1 MSASETAKLTRKF
14 RIAIPKSL
22 GAERGWRPGREVAI
36 VPKGTGVLLV
46 PVPDAGELAGIAAGA
61 NTTGYRDRGDR
72 V

>member
-1 MSASETAKLTRKF
+1 MSASETAKLTRQF

-36 VPKGTGVLLV
+36 VRKGTGVLLV
-46 PVPDAGELAGIAAGA
+46 PVPDASDLFVIAKGA
-61 NTTGYRDRGDR
+61 NTGGNHDRDDR